1 MVQPETDELEFPLL
15 TLLNNVD
22 KLSQP
27 YKEAVEIEENNKIK
41 VLWVEREAL
50 LDQLE
55 RAVASSQTAVRRG
68 STLASQR
75 SVLDASAYMLN
86 HAIREAMR
94 LMWVQYIDSRM
105 PKSTKQALRQ
115 WQMKFRQ
122 EASNRGLSAETVWKH
137 VRQTQSWIKIIELK
151 FDPPI
156 TLEVTRPCPSCET
169 QHVYDQY
176 NERVTAVVV
185 TWHKSF
191 EKSQAHCRSCDQYWV
206 GESELR
212 QLRYEIDQRD
222 TPWGEDT

>member
-1 MVQPETDELEFPLL
+1 MAQPEADSLEFPLL

-22 KLSQP
+22 KLTQTH
-27 YKEAVEIEENNKIK
+27 KEAVEIEENGKVE

-55 RAVASSQTAVRRG
+55 RAIASSQTSVKRG
-68 STLASQR
+68 ASLASQR

-86 HAIREAMR
+86 YAIRQALN
-94 LMWVQYIDSRM
+94 LMWAQYIDYRM
-105 PKSTKQALRQ
+105 PKNTKNALRQ
-115 WQMKFRQ
+115 WQMVFRK
-122 EASNRGLSAETVWKH
+122 EASDRSLSAESVWKH
-137 VRQTQSWIKIIELK
+137 VRQTNSWIKSIELK

-185 TWHKSF
+185 TWQKSF
-191 EKSQAHCRSCDQYWV
+191 EKSQAHCRACDQYWV

-212 QLRYEIDQRD
+212 QLRYDIDQRD
-222 TPWGEDT
+222 TLIDGDI

>member
-1 MVQPETDELEFPLL
+1 MVQPDTDALEFPRL

-22 KLSQP
+22 RLTQP
-27 YKEAVEIEENNKIK
+27 HKESIEIDEGGEVKR
-41 VLWVEREAL
+41 LWLDREPL

-55 RAVASSQTAVRRG
+55 SAIASSQTTVRRG
-68 STLASQR
+68 ASLASQR

-86 HAIREAMR
+86 QAIRGALK
-94 LMWVQYIDSRM
+94 LMWDQYIDAPM
-105 PKSTKQALRQ
+105 PKNTKNALRQ
-115 WQMKFRQ
+115 WQMKFRK
-122 EASNRGLSAETVWKH
+122 EVTTRDLTADAVWKH
-137 VRQTQSWIKIIELK
+137 VRQTGSWIKSIELK

-169 QHVYDQY
+169 QHVYDQH

-191 EKSQAHCRSCDQYWV
+191 EKSQAVCRACSRYWV

-222 TPWGEDT
+222 TLLGGF